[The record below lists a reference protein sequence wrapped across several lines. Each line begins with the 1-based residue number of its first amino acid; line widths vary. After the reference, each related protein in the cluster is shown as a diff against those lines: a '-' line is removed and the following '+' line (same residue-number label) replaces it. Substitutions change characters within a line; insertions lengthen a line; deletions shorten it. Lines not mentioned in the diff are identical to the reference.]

1 MPTLFLVGTPIG
13 NLEDIS
19 LRALRVLREVS
30 LIAAEDTRMTGR
42 LLRHYEIATPM
53 VSYHE
58 FSRQGRI
65 DELIERAKTEA
76 IALVSD
82 AGMPGLSDPGYRLV
96 NAAIEAGCEVSPVPG
111 PSAAVAALIS
121 SGLPSDR
128 YLFLGFLPRQQA
140 ARRAALQ
147 TVVQLPYT
155 LVLYEAP
162 HRLLNLLADIVST
175 LGDRELCV
183 ARELTKMYEETWRG
197 TASQAIHHFRQG
209 QIRGEITVV
218 ITGASRD
225 VMKWTEAEVLA
236 ELEGQLADGVSR
248 KKAVASL
255 VEQSGWNRRQVYR
268 LALQLKKDKSQG

>member
-121 SGLPSDR
+121 SGLPSDK

-236 ELEGQLADGVSR
+236 ELKGQLADGVSR

>member
-19 LRALRVLREVS
+19 LRALRLLREVS
-30 LIAAEDTRMTGR
+30 LVAAEDTRVTGR

-58 FSRQGRI
+58 FSQQGRI
-65 DELIERAKTEA
+65 RELIERAKTGDL
-76 IALVSD
+76 ALVSD
-82 AGMPGLSDPGYRLV
+82 AGMPGLSDPVYRLV
-96 NAAIEAGCEVSPVPG
+96 KAAIEEGYQVSPIPG

-121 SGLPSDR
+121 SGLPTDT

-147 TVVQLPYT
+147 TVAQLPYT

-175 LGDRELCV
+175 LGDRDLCV
-183 ARELTKMYEETWRG
+183 ARELTKLYEETWRG
-197 TASQAIHHFRQG
+197 AASQAIHYFRSG

-218 ITGASRD
+218 VAGAEKDS
-225 VMKWTEAEVLA
+225 VKWSETEVLA
-236 ELEGQLADGVSR
+236 ELERQLGEGMSN
-248 KKAVASL
+248 KQAVASL
-255 VEQSGWNRRQVYR
+255 VKQSGWNRRDVYR
-268 LALQLKKDKSQG
+268 LALQLDLDVDQG

>member
-236 ELEGQLADGVSR
+236 ELKGQLADGVSR